1 VSDLAEGGR
10 LVESVLAE
18 YGERV
23 ATALESAL
31 PDGILRELLAD
42 YPNRGGRRLRPALCI
57 AVARAFGGRLE
68 DALGPAVAIEMLHN
82 GFLIHDD
89 IEDGSEARR
98 GKPALHVMH
107 GIPIAINAGDA
118 LCHLALRPLVEAGRS
133 LGAEVGLRLI
143 EETLR
148 MGHRTVEGQAL
159 ELHWRDHNV
168 LDVSESDFLQ
178 MILDKTCWYTA
189 IYPCR
194 VGALVALRR
203 PLAHEAFV
211 RFGFFL
217 GAAFQIQD
225 DVRNLTSDFST
236 YGKEIGGDLSEGKRT
251 LQLVQLFASA
261 SADERRRIEDILA
274 RPRSERTSEEIRWL
288 YAAMVEHESLAYAEA
303 CSHGLAGA
311 ALHEFELAF
320 GALPDSRD
328 KRFIEALCRNV
339 LEQ

>member
-1 VSDLAEGGR
+1 MSDPAEGGR

-23 ATALESAL
+23 AAALEAQL
-31 PDGILRELLAD
+31 PHGLLRGLMAD
-42 YPNRGGRRLRPALCI
+42 YPGRGGRRLRPALCI

-98 GKPALHVMH
+98 GKPALHVLH

-118 LCHLALRPLVEAGRS
+118 LCHLALRPLVQAGRS
-133 LGAEVGLRLI
+133 LGADVGLQLI

-148 MGHRTVEGQAL
+148 MGERTVEGQAL

-168 LDVSESDFLQ
+168 LDVTEADFLQ
-178 MILDKTCWYTA
+178 MILDKTCWYTS

-194 VGALVALRR
+194 AGALVALRR
-203 PLAHEAFV
+203 PLAHDAFV
-211 RFGFFL
+211 RFGFYL

-225 DVRNLTSDFST
+225 DVRNLTSDFDR

-251 LQLVQLFASA
+251 LQLVHLHADASPA
-261 SADERRRIEDILA
+261 ERKQIGEILA
-274 RPRSERTSEEIRWL
+274 RPRSDRTRDEIDWL
-288 YAAMVEHESLAYAEA
+288 YEAMLAHDSLTYAEA

-311 ALHEFELAF
+311 ALHEFEREF